1 MQLAPGAGQRGASP
15 PKRPATAAAAAPGAG
30 AAGVQA
36 GAGANGRPGS
46 EAATVA
52 GVGAERSAAD
62 MQGSPH
68 GSGERKVRV
77 TPDTGVP
84 IGAPTRPEALSPA
97 LQSRQ
102 MFVAASHRDGLNQ
115 VVKVPL
121 HYRIAPFY
129 DRTPVGLPGRQVR
142 ASIGPGY
149 WLQGTEQGALNG
161 WALRNP
167 EVPGELRVVL

>member
-1 MQLAPGAGQRGASP
+1 MQLPPGAGQRGASP
-15 PKRPATAAAAAPGAG
+15 PKRPATAAAAG
-30 AAGVQA
+30 AAGGQA
-36 GAGANGRPGS
+36 GAGAKGRPGS
-46 EAATVA
+46 AAAIVA

-62 MQGSPH
+62 MQGQPH

-149 WLQGTEQGALNG
+149 WLQGAERG
-161 WALRNP
+161 R
-167 EVPGELRVVL
+167 